1 MLQEHFGY
9 IADSIRVE
17 QYRHA
22 IGLVV
27 HAGDRVA
34 DVGCGSGLL
43 GLLCLQA
50 GAAHVDFIDHGP
62 ILDVA
67 RQTVVGAG
75 FQDRAS
81 FISGRSQQI
90 ELSARV
96 DVAVCDHVGYFGVDY
111 GIVPLLQDARRRF
124 LAAGG
129 TLIPARVALHLAAVE
144 SDSCRALADGWTG
157 EAVPSEFH
165 WVREY
170 AINAQHPAQ
179 LTAEHLLSSPTELGV
194 LDLSED
200 QPAFLSWTAAL
211 RIERD
216 GVVHGLAGWFDCEL
230 APDVW
235 MTNAPLAERPI
246 DRPQA
251 FLPLGEAVRVRAGD
265 RVTATIM
272 MRPFDH
278 VTAWTAEF
286 ESTGE
291 RLSHSTL
298 QGMLLS
304 PEDLVRSDPSRVPR
318 PSPEGRARMTVLAYC
333 DGRRSIREIEEAVLR
348 DHPALLPS
356 AEEISRFVSRI
367 LGLDTL

>member
-1 MLQEHFGY
+1 MLQEHLGY
-9 IADSIRVE
+9 IADGVRLERFRTAVTHTVQPGVRVVD
-17 QYRHA
+17 
-22 IGLVV
+22 L
-27 HAGDRVA
+27 
-34 DVGCGSGLL
+34 GCGSGLL

-50 GAAHVDFIDHGP
+50 GAAHVVFVDQGA

-67 RQTVVGAG
+67 RETIGRAG
-75 FQDRAS
+75 LQDRAS
-81 FISGRSQQI
+81 FLTARSQHL
-90 ELSARV
+90 ELSPPV
-96 DVAVCDHVGYFGVDY
+96 DVVICDHVGYFGFDY

-124 LAAGG
+124 LSPGG
-129 TLIPARVALHLAAVE
+129 TLIPARVTLHVAAIE
-144 SDSCRALADGWTG
+144 SASCRALADGWTA

-179 LTAEHLLSSPTELGV
+179 LTPEHLLSRPAELGV

-235 MTNAPLAERPI
+235 MTNSPLAERPI

-251 FLPLGEAVRVRAGD
+251 FLHLGDGVRVRAGD
-265 RVTATIM
+265 CVTATIM
-272 MRPFDH
+272 TRPCDH

-291 RLSHSTL
+291 RLTHSTL

-318 PSPEGRARMTVLAYC
+318 LSPEGRARMTVLGYC

-348 DHPALLPS
+348 EHPGLLPS
-356 AEEISRFVSRI
+356 AEAISRFVSRI
-367 LGLDTL
+367 LGLDTQ